1 VDSLLQDLRYA
12 ARRLRGSR
20 TFTTAVVLT
29 MAVGIGA
36 TVATFTVVDAVA
48 LQPLPFPQSDR
59 LVRLREVTPQGQPFP
74 VSEPEFQDYARAF
87 RTLSDLAAL
96 KPLQLTLTN
105 AGDPVRLDAAA
116 VSAAIFPVL
125 GVQPALGRAFDAA
138 DDRDGQPAAVVIL
151 SHAIWQQRF
160 GSDRAALGRVLRLDG
175 KPYTVVGVL
184 PASAVFP
191 AGDVWVPLG
200 ASTRADRTDRWL
212 DAIGRLAPGA
222 TVADARAEAAG
233 IASRLAREHAE
244 LQGWSSQIVPL
255 ADWLIGPG
263 LRRVVWVL
271 LGAVGMLLLLA
282 CANIAGLLMARAAE
296 SRGEMGVR
304 AALGAG
310 QQRLVRQLLTESLL
324 LGVLGGALGL
334 AAAYWIVDAYSAL
347 MAGLLPLGRTAT
359 IDLRVIAFAAGV
371 TLASAIAFGVVPA
384 LHTARADLQAGL
396 RPSGRGATPRNRRWM
411 SLLVG
416 VQVALAMLL
425 LVGSFLLLGSFA
437 RLTRVD
443 PGFDAANVLTVPLL
457 LPDHDY
463 SESARVAFFNAL
475 IEKVSNDAG
484 VESAAATVTNPF
496 RQWGFANDV
505 TPEDRAADAPPS
517 GFTEAGWRSV
527 TPGFFATLR
536 VPVVRG
542 RAFTSAD
549 REGASGVVIISQSL
563 AARLW
568 PGADPVGRRLYWGGV
583 GGRSRTV
590 VGVVGDI
597 RDVQLDAAPTPMLY
611 LPYGQLP
618 LNGMTLLVRTRGA
631 AASVAD
637 RVRRQIRTLDSALPV
652 PEVRPLE
659 TNRAAAIAGPR
670 FRTILLGSFGGVAL
684 LLASIGLYALVA
696 FTVAQRT
703 REIAIRVAIG
713 ARPSQVAGIFFR
725 RGVRL
730 TLAGAAAG
738 LFGAWVL
745 AGVLGSLLFET
756 NVRDVGL
763 FAAAA
768 LLLGLVAAAASYL
781 PARRAA
787 RLDPVVALS
796 REQL

>member
-1 VDSLLQDLRYA
+1 MDSLLQDLRYA

-20 TFTTAVVLT
+20 ALTIAVVLT

-59 LVRLREVTPQGQPFP
+59 LVRLREVTPQGEPFSL
-74 VSEPEFQDYARAF
+74 SEPDFQDYARAF
-87 RTLSDLAAL
+87 RTLAALAAI

-116 VSAAIFPVL
+116 VSATLFPVL
-125 GVQPALGRAFDAA
+125 GIEPALGRAFDAT
-138 DDRDGQPAAVVIL
+138 DDRGGQPAAVAIL

-160 GSDRAALGRVLRLDG
+160 GSDRALVGQVLRLDG
-175 KPYTVVGVL
+175 KPYTVVGIL
-184 PASAVFP
+184 PASAAFP
-191 AGDVWVPLG
+191 AADVWVPLG
-200 ASTRADRTDRWL
+200 ASTRADRSDKWL
-212 DAIGRLAPGA
+212 DAVGRLAPGA
-222 TVADARAEAAG
+222 SLTDARAEALT
-233 IASRLAREHAE
+233 IASRLAREHAAA
-244 LQGWSSQIVPL
+244 QGWSVQIVPL

-271 LGAVGMLLLLA
+271 LGAVGMLLVLA

-296 SRGEMGVR
+296 RRGEMGVR

-310 QQRLVRQLLTESLL
+310 QHRLVRQLLTESLL

-334 AAAYWIVDAYSAL
+334 AAAFWMLDTLSTL
-347 MAGLLPLGRTAT
+347 LGGLLPLGRSAT
-359 IDLRVIAFAAGV
+359 VDGRVVAFAAGV
-371 TLASAIAFGVVPA
+371 TLVSTIAFGVAPA

-396 RPSGRGATPRNRRWM
+396 RPSGRGATPASRRWI

-443 PGFDAANVLTVPLL
+443 AGFDAANVLTVPLL
-457 LPDHDY
+457 LPDRDY
-463 SESARVAFFNAL
+463 SESARTTFFDAL
-475 IEKVSNDAG
+475 IERGSTMPG
-484 VESAAATVTNPF
+484 VESVAATATNPF

-505 TPEDRAADAPPS
+505 TPEDRVADAPAS
-517 GFTEAGWRSV
+517 GFTQAGWRSV

-536 VPVVRG
+536 VPVLRG
-542 RAFTSAD
+542 RAFTSGD
-549 REGASGVVIISQSL
+549 RDGAPGVVIISQRL

-568 PGADPVGRRLYWGGV
+568 PGGDAVGRRVYWGGV
-583 GGRSRTV
+583 GGRTRTV

-597 RDVQLDAAPTPMLY
+597 RDVQLDAAPVPIMY
-611 LPYGQLP
+611 LPYAQLP
-618 LNGMTLLVRTRGA
+618 LNAMTLLVRTHGPA
-631 AASVAD
+631 APVAQ
-637 RVRRQIRTLDSALPV
+637 RVRQQIREVDSALPV
-652 PEVRPLE
+652 PEIRALE
-659 TNRAAAIAGPR
+659 ANRAAAIAAPR
-670 FRTILLGSFGGVAL
+670 FRTILLALFGGVAL
-684 LLASIGLYALVA
+684 LLASVGLYALVA

-703 REIAIRVAIG
+703 REIAIRIAIG
-713 ARPSQVAGIFFR
+713 ARPSQVTGIFFR

-730 TLAGAAAG
+730 TVAGGAAG
-738 LFGAWVL
+738 LFGAWAL
-745 AGVLGSLLFET
+745 SGVLRSLLFQT
-756 NVRDVGL
+756 DVRDAGL
-763 FAAAA
+763 FGLAAV
-768 LLLGLVAAAASYL
+768 LLGLIAVAASYL